1 MAEKVIVPEMDLS
14 GIISESRDVAQALNS
29 FADELE
35 KIEKKYAKVFRDK
48 RFENEAEEEG
58 LCYSCVNK
66 GCWLSYQYGVAKSHC
81 EHYEEE
87 K

>member
-1 MAEKVIVPEMDLS
+1 MAERVLVPEMDLS

-35 KIEKKYAKVFRDK
+35 KIEKKYTKMYPK
-48 RFENEAEEEG
+48 QETS
-58 LCYSCVNK
+58 LCDSCEY
-66 GCWLSYQYGVAKSHC
+66 GDCWLRQQYGEARKYC
-81 EHYEEE
+81 KHYKGEGE